1 MAKKKSPLDRILGN
15 LDDLDSTNLSHAVQ
29 RLMRERRLLE
39 TVINTCQDGIL
50 VVDECGII
58 QYANAQG
65 AQLIGLKEENVGK
78 EILWKLV
85 PELGKSLEGSTFQE
99 DEEGAFLSREL
110 EMSYPEER
118 LVRLYMVPLQEG
130 IGVSRLRNLVIILT
144 DITQERL
151 STEQLIESEKVNS
164 VLMLA
169 SGVAHELG
177 NPLNSLTIHLQLME
191 RNLKKLSEAKG
202 LEKLN
207 TSVGVCL
214 KEVERLDSIITHFL
228 EAVRPKPPDLKEL
241 NLLMVV
247 KEVMEVQGVEFEDRN
262 LTVEIDFIEKTPI
275 IQADG
280 DQVKQ
285 VIFNLL
291 KNSLEAMQ
299 KGERLKILCRGD
311 DDNIYLQLADTGEG
325 IAEEDISKVFLP
337 YYSTKDKGHGLGMMI
352 VQRIM
357 REHGGRIG
365 IDSKPGV
372 GTVVTLQFP
381 RKYRRVRLLENH
393 PSTESS
399 VESI

>member
-15 LDDLDSTNLSHAVQ
+15 LEDLDATNLSHAVQ

-39 TVINTCQDGIL
+39 TVINTCKDGIL
-50 VVDECGII
+50 VVDESGII

-65 AQLIGLKEENVGK
+65 AQLIGLKEENVGT

-85 PELGKSLEGSTFQE
+85 PELRKSLEGSTFQE

-130 IGVSRLRNLVIILT
+130 IGVSRLRNLVIILS

-191 RNLKKLSEAKG
+191 RNLKKLSEVEG
-202 LEKLN
+202 LEKLD

-214 KEVERLDSIITHFL
+214 REVERLDGIITHFL
-228 EAVRPKPPDLKEL
+228 EAVEPKAPDFREL
-241 NLLMVV
+241 NLMMVV
-247 KEVMEVQGVEFEDRN
+247 REVMDLQGVEFENRN
-262 LTVEIDFIEKTPI
+262 LTVEIDFMEKNPI

-285 VIFNLL
+285 VLFNLL

-365 IDSKPGV
+365 IDSKPGM

-381 RKYRRVRLLENH
+381 RKYRRVRLLENNT
-393 PSTESS
+393 STESTA
-399 VESI
+399 E

>member
-15 LDDLDSTNLSHAVQ
+15 LEDLDAANLSQAVQ

-39 TVINTCQDGIL
+39 TVINTCKDGIL
-50 VVDECGII
+50 VVDESGII

-85 PELGKSLEGSTFQE
+85 PDLRRSLEGSSFQD
-99 DEEGAFLSREL
+99 DEAGAFISREL

-130 IGVSRLRNLVIILT
+130 MGVSRLRNMVIILT
-144 DITQERL
+144 DITQDRL

-169 SGVAHELG
+169 SGLAHELG

-191 RNLKKLSEAKG
+191 RKLKKLMEVKEAD
-202 LEKLN
+202 KLSF
-207 TSVGVCL
+207 SVEVCQ
-214 KEVERLDSIITHFL
+214 KEVKRLDGIITHFL

-241 NLLMVV
+241 NLLHVL
-247 KEVMEVQGVEFEDRN
+247 KEVMDVQGVEFENRSII
-262 LTVEIDFIEKTPI
+262 VEIDLMEKNPV
-275 IQADG
+275 IQGDS

-285 VIFNLL
+285 VLFNLL

-299 KGERLKILCRGD
+299 KEERLKILCRAD

-381 RKYRRVRLLENH
+381 RKYRRARLLENKS
-393 PSTESS
+393 PISKED
-399 VESI
+399 

>member
-1 MAKKKSPLDRILGN
+1 MAKKKSSLDRILEN
-15 LDDLDSTNLSHAVQ
+15 LEDLDAANLSHAVQ

-50 VVDECGII
+50 VVDESGII
-58 QYANAQG
+58 QYANSHG
-65 AQLIGLKEENVGK
+65 ALLIGLKEENVGK
-78 EILWKLV
+78 ENLWKLV
-85 PELGKSLEGSTFQE
+85 PDLRRSLEGSTFQD
-99 DEEGAFLSREL
+99 DEEGSFISREL
-110 EMSYPEER
+110 EMSYPEHR

-130 IGVSRLRNLVIILT
+130 LSTSRLRNLVIVLT
-144 DITQERL
+144 DITQDRL

-191 RNLKKLSEAKG
+191 RKLKNLSGVEG
-202 LEKLN
+202 LAKLN
-207 TSVGVCL
+207 FSVEVCQ
-214 KEVERLDSIITHFL
+214 KEVQRLDSIITHFL
-228 EAVRPKPPDLKEL
+228 EALRPKTPDLKEL
-241 NLLMVV
+241 NLLHVIG
-247 KEVMEVQGVEFEDRN
+247 EVMDVQGVEFENRSII
-262 LTVEIDFIEKTPI
+262 VQIDFIEKNPI
-275 IQADG
+275 IQGDA

-285 VIFNLL
+285 VLFNLL

-299 KGERLKILCRGD
+299 KEERLKILCRGD

-325 IAEEDISKVFLP
+325 ISEEDISKVFLP

-381 RKYRRVRLLENH
+381 RKYRRVRLLENK
-393 PSTESS
+393 STSPEQ
-399 VESI
+399 EN

>member
-15 LDDLDSTNLSHAVQ
+15 LDELDPSNLSQALQ
-29 RLMRERRLLE
+29 RLMRDRRLLE
-39 TVINTCQDGIL
+39 TVLNTYKDGVL
-50 VVDECGII
+50 VVDEGGVIE
-58 QYANAQG
+58 YANRAG
-65 AQLIGLKEENVGK
+65 ALLIGLKEENVGK
-78 EILWKLV
+78 ENLWKLV
-85 PELGKSLEGSTFQE
+85 PDLRKSLEGTTFNN
-99 DEEGAFLSREL
+99 DVEGAFISREI

-118 LVRLYMVPLQEG
+118 LVRLHIVPMQEG
-130 IGVSRLRNLVIILT
+130 AGVSRLRNVVVVLT
-144 DITQERL
+144 DITQERI

-177 NPLNSLTIHLQLME
+177 NPLNSLTIHLQLIE
-191 RNLKKLSEAKG
+191 RKLKKLGERKG
-202 LEKLN
+202 IDKVSA
-207 TSVGVCL
+207 SVGVCMR
-214 KEVERLDSIITHFL
+214 EVQRLDSIITHFL

-241 NLLMVV
+241 NLLLVV
-247 KEVMEVQGVEFEDRN
+247 KEVMDVQGVEFENRN
-262 LTVEIDFIEKTPI
+262 LSVEIEFLEKNPI
-275 IQADG
+275 IQGDS

-285 VIFNLL
+285 VLFNLL

-299 KGERLKILCRGD
+299 KGERLKVLCRGD
-311 DDNIYLQLADTGEG
+311 DEHIFLQLADTGEG

-365 IDSKPGV
+365 IDSKPGM

-381 RKYRRVRLLENH
+381 RNYRRTRLLEDCSRNK
-393 PSTESS
+393 PE
-399 VESI
+399 

>member
-1 MAKKKSPLDRILGN
+1 MAKRKSPLDRILGN
-15 LDDLDSTNLSHAVQ
+15 LEDLDPANLTHAVQ
-29 RLMRERRLLE
+29 RLMKERRLLE

-50 VVDECGII
+50 VVDESGII

-85 PELGKSLEGSTFQE
+85 PDLRRSLEGSTFQD
-99 DEEGAFLSREL
+99 DEEGSFISREL

-130 IGVSRLRNLVIILT
+130 MGVSRLRNLVIILT

-191 RNLKKLSEAKG
+191 RKLKKLSEVKDM
-202 LEKLN
+202 EKLSF
-207 TSVGVCL
+207 SVEVCQ
-214 KEVERLDSIITHFL
+214 KEVKRLDGIITHFL
-228 EAVRPKPPDLKEL
+228 EAVRPYPPDLKEL
-241 NLLMVV
+241 NLLHVLG
-247 KEVMEVQGVEFEDRN
+247 EVMDVQGVEFENRSIP
-262 LTVEIDFIEKTPI
+262 VEIDFHEKNPV
-275 IQADG
+275 IQGDS

-285 VIFNLL
+285 VLFNLL

-299 KGERLKILCRGD
+299 KEERLKILCRGD

-381 RKYRRVRLLENH
+381 RKYRKARLLENH
-393 PSTESS
+393 STTTDKQD
-399 VESI
+399 

>member
-1 MAKKKSPLDRILGN
+1 MAKKKSSLDRILEN
-15 LDDLDSTNLSHAVQ
+15 LEDLDAANLSHAVQ

-50 VVDECGII
+50 VVDESGII
-58 QYANAQG
+58 QYANSHG
-65 AQLIGLKEENVGK
+65 ALLIGLKEENVGK
-78 EILWKLV
+78 ENLWKLV
-85 PELGKSLEGSTFQE
+85 PDLRRSLEGSTFQD
-99 DEEGAFLSREL
+99 DEEGSFISREL
-110 EMSYPEER
+110 EMSYPEHR

-130 IGVSRLRNLVIILT
+130 LSTSRLRNLVIVLT
-144 DITQERL
+144 DITQDRL

-191 RNLKKLSEAKG
+191 RKLKKLSGVEG
-202 LEKLN
+202 LAKLN
-207 TSVGVCL
+207 FSVEVCQ
-214 KEVERLDSIITHFL
+214 KEVQRLDSIITHFL
-228 EAVRPKPPDLKEL
+228 EALRPKTPDLKEL
-241 NLLMVV
+241 NLLHVIG
-247 KEVMEVQGVEFEDRN
+247 EVMDVQGVEFENRSII
-262 LTVEIDFIEKTPI
+262 VQIDFIEKNPI
-275 IQADG
+275 IQGDA

-285 VIFNLL
+285 VLFNLL

-299 KGERLKILCRGD
+299 KEERLKILCRGD

-381 RKYRRVRLLENH
+381 RKYRRVRLLENK
-393 PSTESS
+393 STSPEQ
-399 VESI
+399 EN

>member
-15 LDDLDSTNLSHAVQ
+15 LDELDPSNLSQAVQ
-29 RLMRERRLLE
+29 RLMRDRRLLE
-39 TVINTCQDGIL
+39 TVINTIKDGIL
-50 VVDECGII
+50 VVDEGGVI
-58 QYANAQG
+58 QYANSQG

-85 PELGKSLEGSTFQE
+85 PDLRKSLEGSTFND
-99 DEEGAFLSREL
+99 DEEGSFISREI

-118 LVRLYMVPLQEG
+118 LVRLHMVPLQEG
-130 IGVSRLRNLVIILT
+130 SGVSRLRSMVVVLT
-144 DITQERL
+144 DITQERI

-177 NPLNSLTIHLQLME
+177 NPLNSLTIHLQLIE
-191 RNLKKLSEAKG
+191 RKLKKIGEGQG
-202 LEKLN
+202 LEKVGN
-207 TSVGVCL
+207 SVGVCMR
-214 KEVERLDSIITHFL
+214 EVQRLDNIITHFL
-228 EAVRPKPPDLKEL
+228 EAVRPNPPDLKEL
-241 NLLMVV
+241 NLLLLV
-247 KEVMEVQGVEFEDRN
+247 KEVMDVQGVEFENRN
-262 LTVEIDFIEKTPI
+262 LIVEIEFVEKNPI
-275 IQADG
+275 IQGDL

-285 VIFNLL
+285 VLFNLL

-311 DDNIYLQLADTGEG
+311 DENIYLQLADTGEG

-365 IDSKPGV
+365 IDSKPGM

-381 RKYRRVRLLENH
+381 RKYRRTRLLEDH
-393 PSTESS
+393 TPAQSK
-399 VESI
+399 

>member
-15 LDDLDSTNLSHAVQ
+15 LEDLDSTNLSHAVQ

-39 TVINTCQDGIL
+39 TVINTCKDGIL
-50 VVDECGII
+50 VVDESGII

-191 RNLKKLSEAKG
+191 RNLKKLSEVKG
-202 LEKLN
+202 LDKLN
-207 TSVGVCL
+207 SSVGVCL

-228 EAVRPKPPDLKEL
+228 EAVRPKPPDFKEL
-241 NLLMVV
+241 NLMMLIR
-247 KEVMEVQGVEFEDRN
+247 EVMDMQGVEFEDRS
-262 LTVEIDFIEKTPI
+262 LTVEIDFIEKNPI

-381 RKYRRVRLLENH
+381 RKYRRVRLLENDT
-393 PSTESS
+393 STQSS
-399 VESI
+399 VE